1 MQPTVLITSEN
12 FGRFS
17 QEGRH
22 VLETAGLRVID
33 NPYGHTF
40 LHREQILP
48 FAGEA
53 DGIICDMEKIDR
65 EVIDAAP
72 RLKII
77 ARRGVGIDSVDWRYA
92 QSRGIEVART
102 TGVVEKPVAELVMG
116 YILEFSRNIA
126 AMSAAMHAGRW
137 ERIPSSS
144 VEGRVLG
151 IVGMG
156 NIAWEVA
163 RRAAAFDMRILYY
176 SHRRNERAEAAFG
189 AQYAPLETLLQ
200 EADFVSLHVPLT
212 EETRHMI
219 DARAIARMK
228 AGAYLINTARGAVVD
243 EQALA
248 DALRAGKLGG
258 AAVDV
263 FDGEPCVDSP
273 LRGMERAI
281 LTPHIGTYTQEVYI
295 RMDVEAARNVARC
308 LAGRS

>member
-22 VLETAGLRVID
+22 VLEEAGLRIID

-48 FAGEA
+48 IVGEA

-72 RLKII
+72 RLKVI

-92 QSRGIEVART
+92 QSKGIEVART
-102 TGVVEKPVAELVMG
+102 TGVVERPVAELVMG
-116 YILEFSRNIA
+116 YILEFSRHIS
-126 AMSAAMHAGRW
+126 AMSSAMHAGQW
-137 ERIPSSS
+137 QRISSHS
-144 VEGRVLG
+144 VDGHTLG

-176 SHRRNERAEAAFG
+176 
-189 AQYAPLETLLQ
+189 L
-200 EADFVSLHVPLT
+200 SL
-212 EETRHMI
+212 I
-219 DARAIARMK
+219 
-228 AGAYLINTARGAVVD
+228 
-243 EQALA
+243 
-248 DALRAGKLGG
+248 
-258 AAVDV
+258 
-263 FDGEPCVDSP
+263 
-273 LRGMERAI
+273 
-281 LTPHIGTYTQEVYI
+281 HI
-295 RMDVEAARNVARC
+295 
-308 LAGRS
+308 